1 MIDKLRESYTYM
13 PLVVAEQIKINFLLK
28 AFHRKQ
34 AHEARIQP
42 LTTRLVYLSHEG
54 HKDVNT
60 HGYCA
65 SQCRLKFSLL
75 RREGTWVK
83 GHFRLS
89 ILPKHHVQVHMWP
102 CIEHSS
108 VETSTCRFL
117 TTQLNPTLM
126 T

>member
-13 PLVVAEQIKINFLLK
+13 PLVVAQQNKIIFLLK

-54 HKDVNT
+54 HKDVNA
-60 HGYCA
+60 HGYCE

-75 RREGTWVK
+75 RREIIK
-83 GHFRLS
+83 
-89 ILPKHHVQVHMWP
+89 VHGRRVISDCQYYQNIM
-102 CIEHSS
+102 CKC
-108 VETSTCRFL
+108 TCGL
-117 TTQLNPTLM
+117 VLNIHAWKL
-126 T
+126 

>member
-13 PLVVAEQIKINFLLK
+13 PLVVAQQNKIIFLLK

-54 HKDVNT
+54 HKDVNA
-60 HGYCA
+60 HGYCE

-75 RREGTWVK
+75 RREIIKVHGEGSFQIVNITK
-83 GHFRLS
+83 TS
-89 ILPKHHVQVHMWP
+89 CASAHVA
-102 CIEHSS
+102 
-108 VETSTCRFL
+108 L
-117 TTQLNPTLM
+117 Y
-126 T
+126 